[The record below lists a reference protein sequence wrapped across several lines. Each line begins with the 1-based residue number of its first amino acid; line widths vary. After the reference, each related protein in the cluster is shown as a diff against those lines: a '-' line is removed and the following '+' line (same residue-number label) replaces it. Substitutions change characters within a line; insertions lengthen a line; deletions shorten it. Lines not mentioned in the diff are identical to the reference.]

1 MSAILA
7 PFHRCGRKT
16 ESRGKLTE
24 LGWTRLSPGSA
35 HNHSDPLPLPG
46 RLGAF
51 SEHTVCRVLGA
62 VPAALRAL
70 ELDTPGRGLSWPG
83 RLLRG
88 PSRWD
93 ERLAWFRI
101 HGIACSLLP
110 RPGLSSAQPAAPWES
125 PGFFSALPWRHRG
138 GAWGNLLLPA
148 GGCQRPCPPFKR
160 GFPAPHQLCSLPLC
174 LYRDRAGSGAM
185 PGPITPARGIKVSRM
200 QLCLLDLT
208 RPEGRFLQPEF
219 TAP

>member
-1 MSAILA
+1 MAAVFS
-7 PFHRCGRKT
+7 PFHRCDRKT

-24 LGWTRLSPGSA
+24 LGFEAQLRTT
-35 HNHSDPLPLPG
+35 LPLPG
-46 RLGAF
+46 WLGAL
-51 SEHTVCRVLGA
+51 SQHTVWTVLGT
-62 VPAALRAL
+62 VHTVIDNVVDIPGRAL
-70 ELDTPGRGLSWPG
+70 SCPG
-83 RLLRG
+83 RLLCG

-110 RPGLSSAQPAAPWES
+110 RPGLSSAGPAAPWES
-125 PGFFSALPWRHRG
+125 PGFFSALSWRHRG

-148 GGCQRPCPPFKR
+148 RGCQRPCPPLKR
-160 GFPAPHQLCSLPLC
+160 GSPALDQLCNCPLC
-174 LYRDRAGSGAM
+174 LHRGRAGSGAM
-185 PGPITPARGIKVSRM
+185 PGPIKPARGIKVSRT